1 MLALNESPFVKVAS
15 TIATLE
21 VLKMNSSHRISFLV
35 LACISCG
42 CSAINSVGGSSVTK
56 VPQSQEM
63 TWATPLRLKIE
74 HCSWTRT
81 VSRSDDFPGQAGSLP
96 PQIQDAYKLNAQDN
110 FLVVELAMTNYGT
123 EPLHPLS
130 YPMFELRNAAG
141 IRYQPTLNMD
151 RFTTDF
157 VLAGNINPGR
167 AEKGRV
173 VFDVPKGQYDL
184 YVNNSRLQ
192 GSVVRPTGQL
202 MWIWELSPAEGN

>member
-1 MLALNESPFVKVAS
+1 MS
-15 TIATLE
+15 
-21 VLKMNSSHRISFLV
+21 ISLRLSLLM

-42 CSAINSVGGSSVTK
+42 CSALTSVAGSSPAK

-74 HCSWTRT
+74 RCSWART

-96 PQIQDAYKLNAQDN
+96 PQLQDAHNVTAQDN
-110 FLVVELAMTNYGT
+110 FLVVELALTNYGT

-167 AEKGRV
+167 ADRGRV

-184 YVNNSRLQ
+184 YVDNSRLQ